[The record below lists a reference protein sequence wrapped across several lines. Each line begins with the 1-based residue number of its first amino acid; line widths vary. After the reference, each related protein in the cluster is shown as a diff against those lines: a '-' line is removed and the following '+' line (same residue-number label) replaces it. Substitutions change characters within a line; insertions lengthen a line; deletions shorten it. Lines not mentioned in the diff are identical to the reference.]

1 MFHTI
6 QLTLSLPPLTLRLS
20 QWLLLSEIVKSILDE
35 RDCKIE
41 KEVHCCEIDKLHLL
55 ISLHE
60 AVKWPSQVHLNLYC

>member
-35 RDCKIE
+35 RD
-41 KEVHCCEIDKLHLL
+41 KLHYF

-60 AVKWPSQVHLNLYC
+60 AVKWPSQVHLNLYCIIQGKFCL